1 MAEHIR
7 EYNIPRP
14 GQDNSQWSLSSEFAH
29 IDRLGNGVMCVKG
42 AIQATRLTL
51 LNRYKGA
58 LKNRVWEGMD
68 NINDNLEALD
78 KYLDIAIEREERQV
92 RA

>member
-1 MAEHIR
+1 MPSI
-7 EYNIPRP
+7 NP
-14 GQDNSQWSLSSEFAH
+14 DNSQWTLSSELLH
-29 IDRLGNGVMCVKG
+29 IDRLGTGVMCVKG

-68 NINDNLEALD
+68 NINDNLEVLD
-78 KYLDIAIEREERQV
+78 KYIDIAIEREERQV

>member
-1 MAEHIR
+1 MPSV
-7 EYNIPRP
+7 NP
-14 GQDNSQWSLSSEFAH
+14 DNSQRTLSSEMSF
-29 IDRLGNGVMCVKG
+29 IDRLGTGVMCVKG

-58 LKNRVWEGMD
+58 LKNRVWEGMN

-78 KYLDIAIEREERQV
+78 KYIDIAIEREERQV
-92 RA
+92 MA